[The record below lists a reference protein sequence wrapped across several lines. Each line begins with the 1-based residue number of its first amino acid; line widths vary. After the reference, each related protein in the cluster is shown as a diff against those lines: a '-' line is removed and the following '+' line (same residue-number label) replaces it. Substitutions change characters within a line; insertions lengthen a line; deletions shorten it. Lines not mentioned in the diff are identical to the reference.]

1 MRCAGFHRSLGT
13 HISKVKSVSLDSWT
27 PELVENMKNMGNI
40 RSNTLYLAKLPL
52 DFIDTDTETFV
63 RRKYVKK
70 EWFGSSQQSNYKE
83 RMTGKRNL
91 LTKEES
97 SPTRPIL
104 AQYETMKYTH
114 ELSQLRSMGFTNDQ
128 LNLSILHQFNGDLN
142 VSIDEIV
149 KQTATESSNETGPVS
164 PPPATNAH
172 QPMDPVL
179 GIRVDPDKY
188 KLNPL

>member
-1 MRCAGFHRSLGT
+1 MNSEKEQESLRKKLQHIMQMEGNKNCADCESKGPRWCSTNLGIFVCMRCAGFHRSLGT

-83 RMTGKRNL
+83 RVSTTFLENEKKKSAFVL
-91 LTKEES
+91 L
-97 SPTRPIL
+97 
-104 AQYETMKYTH
+104 
-114 ELSQLRSMGFTNDQ
+114 
-128 LNLSILHQFNGDLN
+128 
-142 VSIDEIV
+142 
-149 KQTATESSNETGPVS
+149 
-164 PPPATNAH
+164 
-172 QPMDPVL
+172 
-179 GIRVDPDKY
+179 
-188 KLNPL
+188 